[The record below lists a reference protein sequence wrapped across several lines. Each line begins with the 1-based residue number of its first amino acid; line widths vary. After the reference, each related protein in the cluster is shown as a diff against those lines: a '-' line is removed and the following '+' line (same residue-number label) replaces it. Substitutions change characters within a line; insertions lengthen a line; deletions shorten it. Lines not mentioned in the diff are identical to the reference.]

1 MLSYV
6 YIIAPVVFLCAAII
20 GCGASVLWC
29 SQGIIMTQCTNDT
42 NKATYS
48 GIFWGIFN
56 LCVIPGN
63 VIGHFILLK
72 QNKPSAATTALS
84 AVSYTDDWMSLGSDA
99 ESWAHVSNS
108 SDDNS
113 MLDFK
118 WVVGNAPTLPAPQ
131 KFRCLISDES
141 AGVSA

>member
-29 SQGIIMTQCTNDT
+29 SQGIIMTQCTNDS

-72 QNKPSAATTALS
+72 QNKPAAATTALS

-118 WVVGNAPTLPAPQ
+118 WVVTSTLPATAEL
-131 KFRCLISDES
+131 RRGGTHL
-141 AGVSA
+141 